1 MNGESYM
8 RPLRR
13 FATVLTI
20 GAAATAVS
28 AQVRVTTQATLLDR
42 IQIED
47 MITRYYYEL
56 GGGDAKAFGDY
67 YTDDPVFD
75 VNGTVARGKQ
85 AIEAIYRNLGGTSP
99 AAHGTFHMLLSNPLI
114 EVNGDTASARFLWT
128 GIINDEV
135 HAPPRF
141 VEQGREY
148 DLLTKRNGAWRIA
161 KRVIISDSGLPA
173 MFEKTYTPRRDYD
186 PAKDR

>member
-1 MNGESYM
+1 MKGIT
-8 RPLRR
+8 RR
-13 FATVLTI
+13 I
-20 GAAATAVS
+20 AAALAIAAAAPAVH

-67 YTDDPVFD
+67 YTDDAVLD

-85 AIEAIYRNLGGTSP
+85 AIEAIYRGLGDGGGSP
-99 AAHGTFHMLLSNPLI
+99 AVRGTFHMLLSNPLI
-114 EVNGDTASARFLWT
+114 EVNGDSATARFLWT

-148 DLLTKRNGAWRIA
+148 DTLVKRNGAWRISR
-161 KRVIISDSGLPA
+161 RVVIADSGLPA
-173 MFEKTYTPRRDYD
+173 MFEKAYTPRRDYD